1 MIKGLIMV
9 PFGGLFVFV
18 LTQILLPVPVCA
30 VLGVAAALVIVYM
43 TIFSE
48 NIYFELDDNGTFRYF
63 KKGTLQ
69 NTYELSEYRIGYYR
83 KTEWSIFGSS
93 NIELKLLDSKGEETE
108 IEAAPLGTAQF
119 ERMFKEMEKY
129 TTKDVEVLEAEKK

>member
-1 MIKGLIMV
+1 MIKGIIMA

-18 LTQILLPVPVCA
+18 VAQLLLPVPLCA
-30 VLGVAAALVIVYM
+30 VLGVAAAAVIVYI
-43 TIFSE
+43 TIIGE

-69 NTYELSEYRIGYYR
+69 NTFELSEYRIGYHR
-83 KTEWSIFGSS
+83 KTEAGAFGSS
-93 NIELKLLDSKGEETE
+93 NINLKLLDSKGEETK

-119 ERMFKEMEKY
+119 ETMFAEMEKHAIKNVA
-129 TTKDVEVLEAEKK
+129 TLETEKK